1 MVQPIDLNEFPN
13 SSGWYIAHNPNRM
26 IYEIRSDNG
35 RTLSGTF
42 THRTF
47 AEKHLYD
54 YLKKMSEPTKPV
66 GRPKKNVNT

>member
-13 SSGWYIAHNPNRM
+13 SSGWYVTHTQNKM
-26 IYEIRSDNG
+26 IYEIKSDLG
-35 RTLSGTF
+35 RKLSGVF

-47 AEKHLYD
+47 AEKYLYD
-54 YLKKMSEPTKPV
+54 YLKKMSSPPKPV